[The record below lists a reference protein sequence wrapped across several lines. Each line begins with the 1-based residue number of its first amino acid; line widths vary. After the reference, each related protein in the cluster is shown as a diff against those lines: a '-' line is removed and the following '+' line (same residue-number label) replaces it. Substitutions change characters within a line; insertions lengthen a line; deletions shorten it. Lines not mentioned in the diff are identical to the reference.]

1 MRIEMAAASA
11 ARSKASAARQAAEN
25 AQLRN
30 RMKTTS
36 VRTDDDIMDEEAGRA
51 RLRMAAESK
60 ARKAAEEARIREENA
75 RDAERLKQTTSKTND
90 GGELF
95 VKRSFSTFARKEPEP
110 LMRETF
116 MHASTFQRIA
126 LLVDKLEQGAQGR
139 EEKEQR
145 RQQKSAADEARH
157 QLVMERAAKSKKI
170 QESIRQ
176 KREMLKEGERG
187 GNRRCDRLCN
197 RC

>member
-75 RDAERLKQTTSKTND
+75 RNAERLKQTTSKTND

-126 LLVDKLEQGAQGR
+126 PAGRQIGAGGAGARGEGTATAAEVGGGRGAAPAGDGARGEEQEDSRVD
-139 EEKEQR
+139 
-145 RQQKSAADEARH
+145 SAEARDA
-157 QLVMERAAKSKKI
+157 Q
-170 QESIRQ
+170 
-176 KREMLKEGERG
+176 RG
-187 GNRRCDRLCN
+187 
-197 RC
+197 